1 MSHHNDSLSDE
12 AQRAA
17 EGSIEFTRAGMDA
30 LADLQQSFNVMNAR
44 FNGLQTRLNEFSR
57 QPQNDQDSATQGSDR
72 GGSAATVTFAN
83 TNAQQLPPHMLGTTP
98 QTSRPSTTTSPS
110 VQIFRK
116 QSDGDKAGFR
126 RVLLAL
132 GMRSSDVL
140 DDEQLL
146 ARLVFNS
153 LFSNSQF
160 DTSTFSDAEA
170 APSSEHPHTSTP
182 AKKPSST
189 DSTTLPSRSTDDS
202 IKALSAAQFYGRAPV
217 CKKEFLGEF
226 NGDPT
231 KLEEFL
237 GCLQDVLR
245 SDDHPGWEQTVL
257 RTLSRALTGEAA
269 S

>member
-1 MSHHNDSLSDE
+1 MSHHNDSISDE

-98 QTSRPSTTTSPS
+98 QASRPSTTTSPS

-189 DSTTLPSRSTDDS
+189 DSTTLP
-202 IKALSAAQFYGRAPV
+202 
-217 CKKEFLGEF
+217 
-226 NGDPT
+226 
-231 KLEEFL
+231 
-237 GCLQDVLR
+237 
-245 SDDHPGWEQTVL
+245 
-257 RTLSRALTGEAA
+257 
-269 S
+269 